1 MPLHSCYISQY
12 CSRLINKPFEGKI
25 LKPLM
30 LDLIQKFQ
38 NWTCTLKLFKQFLYS
53 LKPPTQGVNEGN
65 TSDRI
70 FKP

>member
-1 MPLHSCYISQY
+1 MMFIFDL
-12 CSRLINKPFEGKI
+12 I
-25 LKPLM
+25 LKL
-30 LDLIQKFQ
+30 Q

-65 TSDRI
+65 TSDKI

>member
-1 MPLHSCYISQY
+1 MS
-12 CSRLINKPFEGKI
+12 
-25 LKPLM
+25 
-30 LDLIQKFQ
+30 DLIQKLQ
-38 NWTCTLKLFKQFLYS
+38 KRNCSLKLFKQLLYS